1 MYNFYILQNSF
12 SSNASSATLAILLL
26 AVGIP
31 IGFKL
36 RTTKV
41 ENPEPENSTP
51 QGWITILTSR
61 PEQPMFF
68 VPVVLMAILLVIK
81 IDFGWNILALALEG
95 VVVVLGA
102 FFAKERSFRLT
113 GLGLLFLCVL
123 KFVAWDVWKL
133 NDPRAP
139 YLSLIGLGALIL
151 VAGYLYSKN
160 RKALR
165 DYL

>member
-1 MYNFYILQNSF
+1 
-12 SSNASSATLAILLL
+12 
-26 AVGIP
+26 
-31 IGFKL
+31 
-36 RTTKV
+36 
-41 ENPEPENSTP
+41 
-51 QGWITILTSR
+51 
-61 PEQPMFF
+61 
-68 VPVVLMAILLVIK
+68 
-81 IDFGWNILALALEG
+81 
-95 VVVVLGA
+95 
-102 FFAKERSFRLT
+102 
-113 GLGLLFLCVL
+113 VL